1 MTMAWI
7 LVGLAIGAE
16 ITAALSLRFSN
27 GFTKPL
33 PTALALFAFGLAFY
47 LVSLALV
54 NLPVSSVYPVW
65 AGGGTAGVALLGVLA
80 LGERANPEKGIGV
93 ALVVAGIVALNLSGG
108 NGA

>member
-1 MTMAWI
+1 MTFAWI

-33 PTALALFAFGLAFY
+33 PTALSLITFGLAFY

-65 AGGGTAGVALLGVLA
+65 AGGGTVGVALLGVFV
-80 LGERANPEKGIGV
+80 LGEKANLGKGIGV
-93 ALVVAGIVALNLSGG
+93 ALVVAGIVALNLAGG
-108 NGA
+108 NGV